1 MHCPVSFAVAEA
13 GLPQGSMLQPAS
25 ACRTRLQFAT
35 WSLFDEV
42 DVQRSADC
50 VYVVDS
56 SDTAERLAASVP
68 HASVY
73 RVQPVGPIVRDR
85 YEAACHAFSCS
96 SATIL
101 REIVMTPA
109 KRTKLGGKACCHVHG

>member
-1 MHCPVSFAVAEA
+1 MHCPVYFAVAEA

-73 RVQPVGPIVRDR
+73 RVQPVVQMRRQWKWTPLSGLKQSNWRTGQR
-85 YEAACHAFSCS
+85 NYNFN
-96 SATIL
+96 TL
-101 REIVMTPA
+101 RLYFLTSMV
-109 KRTKLGGKACCHVHG
+109 